1 MDYADIILDL
11 VSTGTTLRENN
22 LKQLSGEHA
31 RIMESEGVLV
41 ARRKAL
47 LEQPGALSI
56 CRELLERL
64 DAHLIAMGSF
74 TVRTGSCTP
83 GIE

>member
-22 LKQLSGEHA
+22 LKQLEGA

-41 ARRKAL
+41 ARKAAL
-47 LEQPGALSI
+47 LEQPGALGI
-56 CRELLERL
+56 VRELLERV
-64 DAHLIAMGSF
+64 DAHLTANEQF
-74 TVRTGSCTP
+74 T
-83 GIE
+83 